1 MRFKTHKKI
10 QKIQKRRTKK
20 RHRRRNG
27 LSRRQRPLH
36 TKHIK
41 NTKNT
46 TKRKRRTRIKGGG
59 GELPDCLGINSN
71 DLTECDTDLLKK
83 YDPLTI
89 DKLLED
95 NNRLLDIYRKIF
107 LTFSNSEDYR
117 KKMPKKVREYIDGIN
132 KKKLLECKN
141 TYSRLKNDPT
151 NVDPSI
157 KGDLS
162 KLNPEYVA
170 ELVGL
175 TQANPTTKD
184 IIEYFTGITLPKTK
198 TKTKTSRTPPDM
210 SQFYTT
216 RAAIEVAREKKQK
229 KAPLNPKDDAEGKSK
244 NQINTRTTD
253 ESLMDQTRN
262 NSASSNPT
270 KTSEKTP
277 AVSVYKNCK
286 TNLKPSTSQKELV
299 GYKYKPT
306 TNDIIE
312 TGGGGN
318 CLFYAL
324 LWGLCKIGSSK
335 INDDTTYSDI
345 RKMIV
350 GYARSVI
357 NTGNNDPGLFEYI
370 IQEEVNRMSGN
381 PTRHLEKM
389 ARDGSWGTEDE
400 IMVAAHYFNV
410 DIYVYRPPASV
421 DTLRNNYQ
429 TIVNE
434 LIKNKNTSERE
445 KQTLKLDLSR
455 SKQIPN
461 NTPLTKYEEKVLS
474 DKGVAL
480 NENDL
485 QLVNKY
491 KALSDSNQP
500 KNTNAPIIRIYNNG
514 TSPDNMGTHYQ
525 ALPASLA

>member
-1 MRFKTHKKI
+1 MGI
-10 QKIQKRRTKK
+10 Y
-20 RHRRRNG
+20 
-27 LSRRQRPLH
+27 SR
-36 TKHIK
+36 
-41 NTKNT
+41 
-46 TKRKRRTRIKGGG
+46 
-59 GELPDCLGINSN
+59 

-117 KKMPKKVREYIDGIN
+117 KKIPKKVREYIDGIN
-132 KKKLLECKN
+132 KKKLIDCKK
-141 TYSRLKNDPT
+141 TYSRLKIGSTNIDPL
-151 NVDPSI
+151 I

-175 TQANPTTKD
+175 SQANSTTKD
-184 IIEYFTGITLPKTK
+184 IIEYFTGITLPKTKTK

-216 RAAIEVAREKKQK
+216 RAAIEVATENKKKK

-244 NQINTRTTD
+244 NQINSRTAD
-253 ESLMDQTRN
+253 DSLMDQKRN
-262 NSASSNPT
+262 NSTIIASSNPT
-270 KTSEKTP
+270 KISEKTP

-286 TNLKPSTSQKELV
+286 TNLKPSASQKELV
-299 GYKYKPT
+299 EYNYKPT

-335 INDDTTYSDI
+335 INDNTTYSDI

-434 LIKNKNTSERE
+434 LIDNKNTSDKE

-455 SKQIPN
+455 SKQMPN
-461 NTPLTKYEEKVLS
+461 NTPLTEYEEKVLRE
-474 DKGVAL
+474 KGVAL
-480 NENDL
+480 NKIDL
-485 QLVNKY
+485 QIVNKY
-491 KALSDSNQP
+491 EALSDSNQP
-500 KNTNAPIIRIYNNG
+500 KNINAPIIRIFNNG

-525 ALPASLA
+525 ALPASLARK